1 MQAIDQIKKRNKK
14 EIKKITKISK
24 KFPSFFEGNLY

>member
-1 MQAIDQIKKRNKK
+1 MQAIDQIKKRN
-14 EIKKITKISK
+14 KKITKISK